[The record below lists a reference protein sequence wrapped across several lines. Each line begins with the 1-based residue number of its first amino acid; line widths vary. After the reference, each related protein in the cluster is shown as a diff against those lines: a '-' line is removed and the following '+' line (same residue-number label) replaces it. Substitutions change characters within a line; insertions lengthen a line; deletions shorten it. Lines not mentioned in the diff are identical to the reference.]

1 VSRGRSPLSSA
12 KNHFKFGDNVKRLG
26 KLGALLISVVLISP
40 TLAHGA
46 DSVPEQW
53 AQLSAPGAGYI
64 GYEANEAAF
73 ANSEASTWINFTSD
87 NGKYDGKVTKVAIC
101 NTGTEDGCNYSVYS
115 FYRAVLP
122 VCADTA
128 DINCIS
134 EIFATDASG
143 KKLTVESATVFP
155 TNNPQAFA
163 GSKGLNVPRG
173 SGAALVSIPEAPHAG
188 GDKYLIKTTLSA
200 SRSGEMT
207 TFETPRLGASI
218 SAVKVLEGDFFD
230 LATETNTAKYDR
242 VGRIQVGTTQTKPIN
257 DPKPSKLCIAVS
269 TTQCAMPYS
278 MPKEIAF
285 GFSLRL
291 NTNLSG
297 WLHGRMKNAV
307 IDYKTTNGVTNL
319 TVNANPIAVPVVDV
333 FSKSDDLSDAL
344 VSSYQNQFWAGE
356 AMHYPITNEN
366 LGLPILD
373 SEKTRA
379 GMKNISFKH
388 INTNFSQSSMDNFLL
403 WLPIAKDKA
412 AAMPTQWRLGT
423 MTDNGSGPVREC
435 LDKEKA
441 LAGVVTTNATM
452 YLDGP
457 PRYTDGSLDYKVAST
472 HYEADGTTV
481 FKGTYELIMSSALSR
496 CIYKFTAAPISAT
509 VSITSENGEA
519 NTATTVINEK
529 NGWLKLGAY
538 GFTFSSPTV
547 RVKLTQE
554 AAVPVKPVAMKKSSI
569 TCVKGKTSKKV
580 TAVNPK
586 CPTGYKKK

>member
-1 VSRGRSPLSSA
+1 
-12 KNHFKFGDNVKRLG
+12 VKRIS
-26 KLGALLISVVLISP
+26 KLSVLLLAVALVSP
-40 TLAHGA
+40 TFAHSA
-46 DSVPEQW
+46 DAIPEQW
-53 AQLSAPGAGYI
+53 ASLIAPGAGYI

-73 ANSEASTWINFTSD
+73 ANTEASTWINFTSD

-101 NTGTEDGCNYSVYS
+101 NTGSEDGCNYSVYS

-122 VCADTA
+122 VCADAA

-134 EIFATDASG
+134 EIFATDTSG
-143 KKLTVESATVFP
+143 KKLTVGSATVFP

-163 GSKGLNVPRG
+163 GNKALNVPRG
-173 SGAALVSIPEAPHAG
+173 SGAALVSIPGAPHAG

-200 SRSGEMT
+200 SRVNEQS
-207 TFETPRLGASI
+207 TFETPRLAASI
-218 SAVKVLEGDFFD
+218 SAVKIIDGDFFD
-230 LATETNTAKYDR
+230 LVTETNTAKYDR
-242 VGRIQVGTTQTKPIN
+242 VGRIQVGTTQTKQVA
-257 DPKPSKLCIAVS
+257 DPRASKLCVAVS
-269 TTQCAMPYS
+269 TTQCALPYS
-278 MPKEIAF
+278 MPKEISF

-307 IDYKTTNGVTNL
+307 IDYKTTNGITNL
-319 TVNANPIAVPVVDV
+319 TVNANPIAVPLVDV
-333 FSKSDDLSDAL
+333 WSKSDDLSDAH
-344 VSSYQNQFWAGE
+344 VAAYQSQFWAGD

-366 LGLPILD
+366 LGQPITTD
-373 SEKTRA
+373 EKTRS

-388 INTNFSQSSMDNFLL
+388 LNTSFSKASMDNFLL

-423 MTDNGSGPVREC
+423 MTDNGSGPVKEC

-441 LAGVVTTNATM
+441 LAGVVTTNSTM

-457 PRYTDGSLDYKVAST
+457 PTFSDNTLDYKVAST
-472 HYEADGTTV
+472 HFEPDGTTV
-481 FKGTYELIMSSALSR
+481 FKGSYELIMSSAVAR
-496 CIYKFTAAPISAT
+496 CIYKFSSAPISAT

-547 RVKLTQE
+547 RVKLSQD
-554 AAVPVKPVAMKKSSI
+554 AAVATASPTPTPSPSSSATAAPVAAKKTSI
-569 TCVKGKTSKKV
+569 TCVKGKTIKKV
-580 TAVNPK
+580 SAINPV
-586 CPTGYKKK
+586 CPKGFKKK

>member
-1 VSRGRSPLSSA
+1 M
-12 KNHFKFGDNVKRLG
+12 KRLG
-26 KLGALLISVVLISP
+26 KFGALLISVVLIAP

-46 DSVPEQW
+46 ESVPEQW
-53 AQLSAPGAGYI
+53 ASLTAPGAGNI

-73 ANSEASTWINFTSD
+73 ANTEASTWINFTSD
-87 NGKYDGKVTKVAIC
+87 TGKFDGKVTKVAIC
-101 NTGTEDGCNYSVYS
+101 NIGSEDGCTFSVHS

-122 VCADTA
+122 VCLDAT
-128 DINCIS
+128 DINCIV
-134 EIFATDASG
+134 EILASDASG
-143 KKLTVESATVFP
+143 KKLTVGAATIFP
-155 TNNPQAFA
+155 KDNPQAFVGNKA
-163 GSKGLNVPRG
+163 LNVPRG
-173 SGAALVSIPEAPHAG
+173 SGAALVSIPDAPHAG

-200 SRSGEMT
+200 SRTSEQAG
-207 TFETPRLGASI
+207 FETPRLSSSI
-218 SAVKVLEGDFFD
+218 SAVKIIEGDFFD
-230 LATETNTAKYDR
+230 LATETNTARYDR
-242 VGRIQVGTTQTKPIN
+242 VGRIQVGTTQTKPIA
-257 DPKPSKLCIAVS
+257 DPKPSKLCVAVS
-269 TTQCAMPYS
+269 TTQCALPYS
-278 MPKEIAF
+278 LPKEISF

-307 IDYKTTNGVTNL
+307 IDYKTVSGLTNL
-319 TVNANPIAVPVVDV
+319 TVTANPIAVPLIDV
-333 FSKSDDLSDAL
+333 WSKSDELSDAH
-344 VSSYQNQFWAGE
+344 VSAYQNQFWAGE
-356 AMHYPITNEN
+356 AMHYPATNEN

-373 SEKTRA
+373 SEKTRT

-388 INTNFSQSSMDNFLL
+388 VNTNFSQSAMDNFLL
-403 WLPIAKDKA
+403 WLGVAKDKA

-423 MTDNGSGPVREC
+423 MTDNGSGQVREC

-441 LAGVVTTNATM
+441 LAGVVTTNSTM

-457 PRYTDGSLDYKVAST
+457 PIFKDDTLDYKVAST
-472 HYEADGTTV
+472 HFEADGTTV
-481 FKGTYELIMSSALSR
+481 FKGTYELIMSSSVAR

-519 NTATTVINEK
+519 NAATTVVNEK

-547 RVKLTQE
+547 RVKLAQE
-554 AAVPVKPVAMKKSSI
+554 KIIPKASVTVPAKKSSI

>member
-1 VSRGRSPLSSA
+1 MKRIG
-12 KNHFKFGDNVKRLG
+12 KFSV
-26 KLGALLISVVLISP
+26 LLIAVALVSP
-40 TLAHGA
+40 ALAHGA

-53 AQLSAPGAGYI
+53 ASLSAPGAGNI

-73 ANSEASTWINFTSD
+73 ANTEASTWINFTSD
-87 NGKYDGKVTKVAIC
+87 TGKFDGKVTKVAIC
-101 NTGTEDGCNYSVYS
+101 NTGSEDGCTFSVHS

-122 VCADTA
+122 VCVDAT
-128 DINCIS
+128 DINCIV
-134 EIFATDASG
+134 EILASDASG
-143 KKLTVESATVFP
+143 KKLTVGAATIFP
-155 TNNPQAFA
+155 KDNPQAFVGNKA
-163 GSKGLNVPRG
+163 LNVPRG
-173 SGAALVSIPEAPHAG
+173 SGAALVSIPDAPHAG

-200 SRSGEMT
+200 SRTSEQAG
-207 TFETPRLGASI
+207 FETPRLSSSI
-218 SAVKVLEGDFFD
+218 SAVKIIEGDFFD
-230 LATETNTAKYDR
+230 LATETNTARYDR
-242 VGRIQVGTTQTKPIN
+242 VGRIQVGTTQTKPIA
-257 DPKPSKLCIAVS
+257 DPKPSKLCVAVS
-269 TTQCAMPYS
+269 TTQCALPYS
-278 MPKEIAF
+278 LPKEISF

-307 IDYKTTNGVTNL
+307 IDYKTVSGVTNL
-319 TVNANPIAVPVVDV
+319 TVSANPIAVPLIDV
-333 FSKSDDLSDAL
+333 WSKSDELSDAF
-344 VSSYQNQFWAGE
+344 VTAYQNQFWAGE
-356 AMHYPITNEN
+356 AMHYPATNEN

-373 SEKTRA
+373 SEKTRS

-388 INTNFSQSSMDNFLL
+388 INTNFSQSAMDNFLM
-403 WLPIAKDKA
+403 WLGVAKDKA

-423 MTDNGSGPVREC
+423 MTDNGSGQVREC

-441 LAGVVTTNATM
+441 LAGVVTTNSTM

-457 PRYTDGSLDYKVAST
+457 PVFKDDTLDYKVAST
-472 HYEADGTTV
+472 HFEADGTTV
-481 FKGTYELIMSSALSR
+481 FKGTYELIMSSSVAR

-519 NTATTVINEK
+519 NAATTVVNEK

-547 RVKLTQE
+547 RVKLAQE
-554 AAVPVKPVAMKKSSI
+554 KVIPKASVTVPAKKSTI

>member
-1 VSRGRSPLSSA
+1 MKRIGKFSVLLLAVALVSPA
-12 KNHFKFGDNVKRLG
+12 F
-26 KLGALLISVVLISP
+26 
-40 TLAHGA
+40 AHGA
-46 DSVPEQW
+46 ESVPEQW
-53 AQLSAPGAGYI
+53 ASLTAPGAGNI

-73 ANSEASTWINFTSD
+73 ANTEASTWINFTSD
-87 NGKYDGKVTKVAIC
+87 TGKFDGKVTKVAIC
-101 NTGTEDGCNYSVYS
+101 NTGSEDGCTFSVHS

-122 VCADTA
+122 VCLDAT
-128 DINCIS
+128 DINCIV
-134 EIFATDASG
+134 EILASDASG
-143 KKLTVESATVFP
+143 KKLTVGAATIFP
-155 TNNPQAFA
+155 KDNPQAFVGNKA
-163 GSKGLNVPRG
+163 LNVPRG
-173 SGAALVSIPEAPHAG
+173 SGAALVSIPDAPHAG

-200 SRSGEMT
+200 SRTSEQAG
-207 TFETPRLGASI
+207 FETPRLSSSI
-218 SAVKVLEGDFFD
+218 SAVKIIEGDFFD
-230 LATETNTAKYDR
+230 LATETNTARYDR
-242 VGRIQVGTTQTKPIN
+242 VGRIQVGTTQTKPIA
-257 DPKPSKLCIAVS
+257 DPKPSKLCVAVS
-269 TTQCAMPYS
+269 TTQCALPYS
-278 MPKEIAF
+278 LPKEISF

-307 IDYKTTNGVTNL
+307 IDYKTVSGITNL
-319 TVNANPIAVPVVDV
+319 TVTANPIAVPLIDV
-333 FSKSDDLSDAL
+333 WSKSDELSDAL
-344 VSSYQNQFWAGE
+344 VSAYQNQFWAGE
-356 AMHYPITNEN
+356 AMHYPATNEN

-373 SEKTRA
+373 SEKTRS

-388 INTNFSQSSMDNFLL
+388 INTNFSQSAMDNFLL
-403 WLPIAKDKA
+403 WLGVAKDKA

-423 MTDNGSGPVREC
+423 MTDNGSGQVREC

-441 LAGVVTTNATM
+441 LAGVVTTNSTM

-457 PRYTDGSLDYKVAST
+457 PIFKDDTLDYKVAST
-472 HYEADGTTV
+472 HFEADGTTV
-481 FKGTYELIMSSALSR
+481 FKGTYELIMSSSVAR

-519 NTATTVINEK
+519 NAATTVVNEK

-547 RVKLTQE
+547 RVKLAQE
-554 AAVPVKPVAMKKSSI
+554 KIIPKATVTVPAKKSSI

>member
-1 VSRGRSPLSSA
+1 MKRIGKFSA
-12 KNHFKFGDNVKRLG
+12 
-26 KLGALLISVVLISP
+26 VLIAVALVSP
-40 TLAHGA
+40 AFAHGA

-53 AQLSAPGAGYI
+53 ASLSAPGAGYI

-87 NGKYDGKVTKVAIC
+87 TGKIDGKVTKVAIC
-101 NTGTEDGCNYSVYS
+101 NTGSEDGCTFSVFS

-122 VCADTA
+122 VCFNAS

-134 EIFATDASG
+134 AIFATDINGA
-143 KKLTVESATVFP
+143 KLTVGSATVFP
-155 TNNPQAFA
+155 ANNPQAFA
-163 GSKGLNVPRG
+163 GNNALNVPRG
-173 SGAALVSIPEAPHAG
+173 SGAALVSIPDAPHAG
-188 GDKYLIKTTLSA
+188 GDKYLIKTTLTS
-200 SRSGEMT
+200 SRGGEQT
-207 TFETPRLGASI
+207 AFVTPRLAASI
-218 SAVKVLEGDFFD
+218 SAVKIIDGDFFD
-230 LATETNTAKYDR
+230 LATETNTAKYDQ
-242 VGRIQVGTTQTKPIN
+242 VGRIQVSTTQTKQGI
-257 DPKPSKLCIAVS
+257 DARPSKLCVAVS
-269 TTQCAMPYS
+269 NTQCALPYT
-278 MPKEIAF
+278 MPKEISF

-319 TVNANPIAVPVVDV
+319 TVNANPIAVPLVDIW
-333 FSKSDDLSDAL
+333 SRSDDLSDAHVAAYL
-344 VSSYQNQFWAGE
+344 SQSWGGE
-356 AMHYPITNEN
+356 AMHYPLTSDTG
-366 LGLPILD
+366 GLPITEA
-373 SEKTRA
+373 EKTRT

-388 INTNFSQSSMDNFLL
+388 LNTSFAKASMDNFLL

-441 LAGVVTTNATM
+441 LAGVVTTNSTM
-452 YLDGP
+452 YIDGP
-457 PRYTDGSLDYKVAST
+457 PVFKDDTLDYKVAST
-472 HYEADGTTV
+472 HFESDGSTV
-481 FKGTYELIMSSALSR
+481 FKGSYELIMSSSVAR
-496 CIYKFTAAPISAT
+496 CIYKFSSAPISAT

-519 NTATTVINEK
+519 NAATTVINEK

-547 RVKLTQE
+547 RVKLAQE
-554 AAVPVKPVAMKKSSI
+554 KVVPKASVTVPAKKSSI

-580 TAVNPK
+580 TAVNPT
-586 CPTGYKKK
+586 CPKGYKKK

>member
-1 VSRGRSPLSSA
+1 M
-12 KNHFKFGDNVKRLG
+12 KRLG
-26 KLGALLISVVLISP
+26 KFGALLISVVLIAP

-46 DSVPEQW
+46 ESVPEQW
-53 AQLSAPGAGYI
+53 ASLTAPGAGNI

-73 ANSEASTWINFTSD
+73 ANTEASTWINFTSD
-87 NGKYDGKVTKVAIC
+87 TGKFDGKVTKVAIC
-101 NTGTEDGCNYSVYS
+101 NTGSEDGCTFSVHS

-122 VCADTA
+122 VCLDAT
-128 DINCIS
+128 DINCIV
-134 EIFATDASG
+134 EILASDASG
-143 KKLTVESATVFP
+143 KKLTVGAATIFP
-155 TNNPQAFA
+155 KDNPQAFVGNKA
-163 GSKGLNVPRG
+163 LNVPRG
-173 SGAALVSIPEAPHAG
+173 SGAALVSIPDAPHAG

-200 SRSGEMT
+200 SRTSEQAG
-207 TFETPRLGASI
+207 FETPRLSSSI
-218 SAVKVLEGDFFD
+218 SAVKIIEGDFFD
-230 LATETNTAKYDR
+230 LATETNTARYDR
-242 VGRIQVGTTQTKPIN
+242 VGRIQVGTTQTKPIA
-257 DPKPSKLCIAVS
+257 DPKPSKLCVAVS
-269 TTQCAMPYS
+269 TTQCALPYS
-278 MPKEIAF
+278 LPKEISF

-307 IDYKTTNGVTNL
+307 IDYKTVSGITNL
-319 TVNANPIAVPVVDV
+319 TVTANPIAVPLIDV
-333 FSKSDDLSDAL
+333 WSKSDELSDAH
-344 VSSYQNQFWAGE
+344 VSAYQNQFWAGE
-356 AMHYPITNEN
+356 AMHYPATNEN

-373 SEKTRA
+373 SEKTRT

-388 INTNFSQSSMDNFLL
+388 VNTNFSQSAMDNFLL
-403 WLPIAKDKA
+403 WLGVAKDKA

-423 MTDNGSGPVREC
+423 MTDNGSGQVREC

-441 LAGVVTTNATM
+441 LAGVVTTNSTM

-457 PRYTDGSLDYKVAST
+457 PIFKDDTLDYKVAST
-472 HYEADGTTV
+472 HFEADGTTV
-481 FKGTYELIMSSALSR
+481 FKGTYELIMSSSVAR

-519 NTATTVINEK
+519 NAATTVVNEK

-547 RVKLTQE
+547 RVKLAQE
-554 AAVPVKPVAMKKSSI
+554 KIIPKASVTVPAKKSSI

>member
-1 VSRGRSPLSSA
+1 M
-12 KNHFKFGDNVKRLG
+12 KRLG
-26 KLGALLISVVLISP
+26 KFGALLISVVLIAP

-46 DSVPEQW
+46 ESVPEQW
-53 AQLSAPGAGYI
+53 ASLTAPGAGNI

-73 ANSEASTWINFTSD
+73 ANTEASTWINFTSD
-87 NGKYDGKVTKVAIC
+87 TGKFDGKVTKVAIC
-101 NTGTEDGCNYSVYS
+101 NIGSEDGCTFSVHS

-122 VCADTA
+122 VCLDAT
-128 DINCIS
+128 DINCIV
-134 EIFATDASG
+134 EILASDASG
-143 KKLTVESATVFP
+143 KKLTVGAATIFP
-155 TNNPQAFA
+155 KDNPQAFVGNKA
-163 GSKGLNVPRG
+163 LNVPRG
-173 SGAALVSIPEAPHAG
+173 SGAALVSIPDAPHAG

-200 SRSGEMT
+200 SRTSEQAG
-207 TFETPRLGASI
+207 FETPRLSSSI
-218 SAVKVLEGDFFD
+218 SAVKIIEGDFFD
-230 LATETNTAKYDR
+230 LATETNTARYDR
-242 VGRIQVGTTQTKPIN
+242 VGRIQVGTTQTKPIA
-257 DPKPSKLCIAVS
+257 DPKPSKLCVAVS
-269 TTQCAMPYS
+269 TTQCALPYS
-278 MPKEIAF
+278 LPKEISF

-307 IDYKTTNGVTNL
+307 IDYKTVSGITNL
-319 TVNANPIAVPVVDV
+319 TVTANPIAVPLIDV
-333 FSKSDDLSDAL
+333 WSKSDELSDAH
-344 VSSYQNQFWAGE
+344 VSAYQNQFWAGE
-356 AMHYPITNEN
+356 AMHYPATNEN

-373 SEKTRA
+373 SEKTRT

-388 INTNFSQSSMDNFLL
+388 VNTNFSQSAMDNFLL
-403 WLPIAKDKA
+403 WLGVAKDKA

-423 MTDNGSGPVREC
+423 MTDNGSGQVREC

-441 LAGVVTTNATM
+441 LAGVVTTNSTM

-457 PRYTDGSLDYKVAST
+457 PIFKDDTLDYKVAST
-472 HYEADGTTV
+472 HFEADGTTV
-481 FKGTYELIMSSALSR
+481 FKGTYELIMSSSVAR

-519 NTATTVINEK
+519 NAATTVVNEK

-547 RVKLTQE
+547 RVKLAQE
-554 AAVPVKPVAMKKSSI
+554 KIIPKASVTVPAKKSSI

>member
-1 VSRGRSPLSSA
+1 M
-12 KNHFKFGDNVKRLG
+12 KRLG
-26 KLGALLISVVLISP
+26 KFGALLISVVLIAP

-46 DSVPEQW
+46 ESVPEQW
-53 AQLSAPGAGYI
+53 ASLTAPGAGNI

-73 ANSEASTWINFTSD
+73 ANTEASTWINFTSD
-87 NGKYDGKVTKVAIC
+87 TGKFDGKVTKVAIC
-101 NTGTEDGCNYSVYS
+101 NTGSEDGCTFSVHS

-122 VCADTA
+122 VCLDAT
-128 DINCIS
+128 DINCIV
-134 EIFATDASG
+134 EILASDASG
-143 KKLTVESATVFP
+143 KKLTVGAATIFP
-155 TNNPQAFA
+155 KDNPQAFVGNKA
-163 GSKGLNVPRG
+163 LNVPRG
-173 SGAALVSIPEAPHAG
+173 SGAALVSIPDAPHAG

-200 SRSGEMT
+200 SRTSEQAG
-207 TFETPRLGASI
+207 FETPRLSSSI
-218 SAVKVLEGDFFD
+218 SAVKIIEGDFFD
-230 LATETNTAKYDR
+230 LATETNTARYDR
-242 VGRIQVGTTQTKPIN
+242 VGRIQVGTTQTKPIA
-257 DPKPSKLCIAVS
+257 DPKPSKLCVAVS
-269 TTQCAMPYS
+269 TTQCALPYS
-278 MPKEIAF
+278 LPKEISF

-307 IDYKTTNGVTNL
+307 IDYKTVSGITNL
-319 TVNANPIAVPVVDV
+319 TVTANPIAVPLIDV
-333 FSKSDDLSDAL
+333 WSKSDELSDAH
-344 VSSYQNQFWAGE
+344 VSAYQNQFWAGE
-356 AMHYPITNEN
+356 AMHYPATNEN

-373 SEKTRA
+373 SEKTRT

-388 INTNFSQSSMDNFLL
+388 VNTNFSQSAMDNFLL
-403 WLPIAKDKA
+403 WLGVAKDKA

-423 MTDNGSGPVREC
+423 MTDNGSGQVREC

-441 LAGVVTTNATM
+441 LAGVVTTNSTM

-457 PRYTDGSLDYKVAST
+457 PVFKDDTLDYKVAST
-472 HYEADGTTV
+472 HFEADGTTV
-481 FKGTYELIMSSALSR
+481 FKGTYELIMSSSVAR

-519 NTATTVINEK
+519 NAATTVVNEK

-547 RVKLTQE
+547 RVKLAQE
-554 AAVPVKPVAMKKSSI
+554 KIIPKASVTVPAKKSSI

>member
-1 VSRGRSPLSSA
+1 MKRIGKVS
-12 KNHFKFGDNVKRLG
+12 V
-26 KLGALLISVVLISP
+26 LLIAVALVSP
-40 TLAHGA
+40 ALAHGA

-53 AQLSAPGAGYI
+53 ASLTAPGAGNI

-73 ANSEASTWINFTSD
+73 ANTEASTWINFTSD
-87 NGKYDGKVTKVAIC
+87 TGKFDGKVTKVAIC
-101 NTGTEDGCNYSVYS
+101 NTGSEDGCTFSVHS

-122 VCADTA
+122 VCLDAT
-128 DINCIS
+128 DINCIV
-134 EIFATDASG
+134 EILASDASG
-143 KKLTVESATVFP
+143 KKLTVGAATIFP
-155 TNNPQAFA
+155 KDNPQAFVGNKA
-163 GSKGLNVPRG
+163 LNVPRG
-173 SGAALVSIPEAPHAG
+173 SGAALVSIPDAPHAG

-200 SRSGEMT
+200 SRTSEQAG
-207 TFETPRLGASI
+207 FETPRLSSSI
-218 SAVKVLEGDFFD
+218 SAVKIIEGDFFD
-230 LATETNTAKYDR
+230 LATETNTARYDR
-242 VGRIQVGTTQTKPIN
+242 VGRIQVGTTQTKPIA
-257 DPKPSKLCIAVS
+257 DPKPSKLCVAVS
-269 TTQCAMPYS
+269 TTQCALPYS
-278 MPKEIAF
+278 LPKEISF

-307 IDYKTTNGVTNL
+307 IDYKTVSGITNL
-319 TVNANPIAVPVVDV
+319 TVTANPIAVPLIDV
-333 FSKSDDLSDAL
+333 WSKSDELSDAH
-344 VSSYQNQFWAGE
+344 VSAYQNQFWAGE
-356 AMHYPITNEN
+356 AMHYPATNEN

-373 SEKTRA
+373 SEKTRS

-388 INTNFSQSSMDNFLL
+388 INTNFSQSAMDNFLL
-403 WLPIAKDKA
+403 WLGVAKDKA

-423 MTDNGSGPVREC
+423 MTDNGSGQVREC

-441 LAGVVTTNATM
+441 LAGVVTTNSTM

-457 PRYTDGSLDYKVAST
+457 PIFKDDTLDYKVAST
-472 HYEADGTTV
+472 HFEADGTTV
-481 FKGTYELIMSSALSR
+481 FKGTYELIMSSSVAR

-519 NTATTVINEK
+519 NAATTVVNEK

-547 RVKLTQE
+547 RVKLAQE
-554 AAVPVKPVAMKKSSI
+554 KIIPKASVTVPAKKSSI

>member
-1 VSRGRSPLSSA
+1 MKRIGKFSVLLLAVALVSPA
-12 KNHFKFGDNVKRLG
+12 F
-26 KLGALLISVVLISP
+26 
-40 TLAHGA
+40 AHGA
-46 DSVPEQW
+46 ESVPEQW
-53 AQLSAPGAGYI
+53 ASLTAPGAGNI

-73 ANSEASTWINFTSD
+73 ANTEASTWINFTSD
-87 NGKYDGKVTKVAIC
+87 TGKFDGKVTKVAIC
-101 NTGTEDGCNYSVYS
+101 NIGSEDGCTFSVHS

-122 VCADTA
+122 VCLDAT
-128 DINCIS
+128 DINCIV
-134 EIFATDASG
+134 EILASDASG
-143 KKLTVESATVFP
+143 KKLTVGAATIFP
-155 TNNPQAFA
+155 KDNPQAFVGNKA
-163 GSKGLNVPRG
+163 LNVPRG
-173 SGAALVSIPEAPHAG
+173 SGAALVSIPDAPHAG

-200 SRSGEMT
+200 SRTSEQAG
-207 TFETPRLGASI
+207 FETPRLSSSI
-218 SAVKVLEGDFFD
+218 SAVKIIEGDFFD
-230 LATETNTAKYDR
+230 LATETNTARYDR
-242 VGRIQVGTTQTKPIN
+242 VGRIQVGTTQTKPIA
-257 DPKPSKLCIAVS
+257 DPKPSKLCVAVS
-269 TTQCAMPYS
+269 TTQCALPYS
-278 MPKEIAF
+278 LPKEISF

-307 IDYKTTNGVTNL
+307 IDYKTVSGITNL
-319 TVNANPIAVPVVDV
+319 TVTANPIAVPLIDV
-333 FSKSDDLSDAL
+333 WSKSDELSDAH
-344 VSSYQNQFWAGE
+344 VSAYQNQFWAGE
-356 AMHYPITNEN
+356 AMHYPATNEN

-373 SEKTRA
+373 SEKTRS

-388 INTNFSQSSMDNFLL
+388 INTNFSQSAMDNFLL
-403 WLPIAKDKA
+403 WLGVAKDKA

-423 MTDNGSGPVREC
+423 MTDNGSGQVREC

-441 LAGVVTTNATM
+441 LAGVVTTNSTM

-457 PRYTDGSLDYKVAST
+457 PIFKDDTLDYKVAST
-472 HYEADGTTV
+472 HFEADGTTV
-481 FKGTYELIMSSALSR
+481 FKGTYELIMSSSVAR

-519 NTATTVINEK
+519 NAATTVVNEK

-547 RVKLTQE
+547 RVKLAQE
-554 AAVPVKPVAMKKSSI
+554 KIIPKASVTVPAKKSSI

>member
-1 VSRGRSPLSSA
+1 M
-12 KNHFKFGDNVKRLG
+12 KRLG
-26 KLGALLISVVLISP
+26 KLGALLISVALIAP

-46 DSVPEQW
+46 DSIPEQW
-53 AQLSAPGAGYI
+53 STLSAPGAGYI

-73 ANSEASTWINFTSD
+73 ANTEASTWINFTTD
-87 NGKYDGKVTKVAIC
+87 NGKFDGKVTKVAIC
-101 NTGTEDGCNYSVYS
+101 NTGAEDGCTFTVHSY
-115 FYRAVLP
+115 YRAVLP
-122 VCADTA
+122 VCTDAS
-128 DINCIS
+128 DINCIA
-134 EIFATDASG
+134 EIFATDANG
-143 KKLTVESATVFP
+143 KKLTVGSATVFP
-155 TNNPQAFA
+155 ANNPQAFA
-163 GSKGLNVPRG
+163 GNKALNVPRG
-173 SGAALVSIPEAPHAG
+173 TGAALVSIPEAPHAG

-200 SRSGEMT
+200 SRSGEAT
-207 TFETPRLGASI
+207 SFDTPRLGASI
-218 SAVKVLEGDFFD
+218 SAVKIIEGDFFD
-230 LATETNTAKYDR
+230 LATETNTAKYDQA
-242 VGRIQVGTTQTKPIN
+242 GRIQVGTTQTKQN
-257 DPKPSKLCIAVS
+257 VDPKASKLCVAVS
-269 TTQCAMPYS
+269 TTQCALPYS
-278 MPKEIAF
+278 LPKEISF
-285 GFSLRL
+285 GFALRL

-307 IDYKTTNGVTNL
+307 IDYKTTSGITNL
-319 TVNANPIAVPVVDV
+319 SVTANPIAVRVVD
-333 FSKSDDLSDAL
+333 FWSKSDDLSDAL
-344 VSSYQNQFWAGE
+344 VSAYLSQFWAGE

-366 LGLPILD
+366 LGQPISD
-373 SEKTRA
+373 AEKTRT

-388 INTNFSQSSMDNFLL
+388 INTNFSKSSMDNFLL

-441 LAGVVTTNATM
+441 LAGVVTTNSTM
-452 YLDGP
+452 YIDGP
-457 PRYTDGSLDYKVAST
+457 PTFKEGTLDYKVAST

-481 FKGTYELIMSSALSR
+481 FKGTYELIMSSAVAR

-554 AAVPVKPVAMKKSSI
+554 AAAPAPTPSASASAAPIAAKKTSI

>member
-1 VSRGRSPLSSA
+1 
-12 KNHFKFGDNVKRLG
+12 VKRIS
-26 KLGALLISVVLISP
+26 KLSVLLLAVALISP
-40 TLAHGA
+40 TFAHSA
-46 DSVPEQW
+46 DAIPEQW
-53 AQLSAPGAGYI
+53 ASLIAPGAGYV

-101 NTGTEDGCNYSVYS
+101 NTGSEDGCNYSVYS

-122 VCADTA
+122 VCTDAA

-143 KKLTVESATVFP
+143 KKLTVGSATVFP
-155 TNNPQAFA
+155 TSNPQAFA
-163 GSKGLNVPRG
+163 GNKALNVPRG
-173 SGAALVSIPEAPHAG
+173 SGAALVSIPGAPHVG

-200 SRSGEMT
+200 SRVNEQS
-207 TFETPRLGASI
+207 TFETPRLAASI
-218 SAVKVLEGDFFD
+218 SAVKIIDGDFFD
-230 LATETNTAKYDR
+230 LVTETNTAKYDR
-242 VGRIQVGTTQTKPIN
+242 VGRIQVGTTQTKQVANPRA
-257 DPKPSKLCIAVS
+257 SKLCVAVS
-269 TTQCAMPYS
+269 TTQCALPYS
-278 MPKEIAF
+278 MPKEISF

-319 TVNANPIAVPVVDV
+319 AVNANPIAVPLVDV
-333 FSKSDDLSDAL
+333 WSKSDDLSDAH
-344 VSSYQNQFWAGE
+344 VAAYQSQFWAGD

-366 LGLPILD
+366 LGLPIAD

-388 INTNFSQSSMDNFLL
+388 LNTNFSKSSMDNFLL

-441 LAGVVTTNATM
+441 LAGVVTTNSTM
-452 YLDGP
+452 YIDGP
-457 PRYTDGSLDYKVAST
+457 PTFRDNTLDYKVAST

-481 FKGTYELIMSSALSR
+481 FKGSYELIMSSAVAR
-496 CIYKFTAAPISAT
+496 CIYKFSSAPISAT

-547 RVKLTQE
+547 RVKLTQ
-554 AAVPVKPVAMKKSSI
+554 AAAPTASPSSSATAAPVATKKTSI
-569 TCVKGKTSKKV
+569 TCVKGKTTKKV
-580 TAVNPK
+580 SAVNPV
-586 CPTGYKKK
+586 CPKGFSKK

>member
-1 VSRGRSPLSSA
+1 
-12 KNHFKFGDNVKRLG
+12 VKRIS
-26 KLGALLISVVLISP
+26 KLSVLLLAVALVSP
-40 TLAHGA
+40 TFAHSA
-46 DSVPEQW
+46 DAIPEQW
-53 AQLSAPGAGYI
+53 ASLIAPGAGYI

-73 ANSEASTWINFTSD
+73 ANTEASTWINFTSD

-101 NTGTEDGCNYSVYS
+101 NNGSEDGCNYSVYS

-122 VCADTA
+122 VCTDAA

-143 KKLTVESATVFP
+143 KKLTVGSATVFP

-163 GSKGLNVPRG
+163 GNKALNVPRG
-173 SGAALVSIPEAPHAG
+173 SGAALVSIPGAPHAG

-200 SRSGEMT
+200 SRVNEQS
-207 TFETPRLGASI
+207 TFETPRLAASI
-218 SAVKVLEGDFFD
+218 SAVKIIDGDFFD
-230 LATETNTAKYDR
+230 LVTETNTAKYDR
-242 VGRIQVGTTQTKPIN
+242 VGRIQVGTTQTKQVANPRA
-257 DPKPSKLCIAVS
+257 SKLCVAVS
-269 TTQCAMPYS
+269 TTQCALPYS
-278 MPKEIAF
+278 MPKEISF

-307 IDYKTTNGVTNL
+307 IDYKTTNGITNL
-319 TVNANPIAVPVVDV
+319 TVNANPIAVPLVDV
-333 FSKSDDLSDAL
+333 WSKSDDLSDAH
-344 VSSYQNQFWAGE
+344 VAAYQSQFWAGD
-356 AMHYPITNEN
+356 AMHYPVTNEN
-366 LGLPILD
+366 LGQPITTD
-373 SEKTRA
+373 EKTRA

-388 INTNFSQSSMDNFLL
+388 VNTSFSKSAMDNFLL

-423 MTDNGSGPVREC
+423 MTDNGSGPVKEC

-441 LAGVVTTNATM
+441 LAGVVTTNSTM

-457 PRYTDGSLDYKVAST
+457 PTFSDNTLDYKVAST
-472 HYEADGTTV
+472 HFEPDGTTV
-481 FKGTYELIMSSALSR
+481 FKGSYELIMSSAVAR
-496 CIYKFTAAPISAT
+496 CIYKFSSAPISAT

-547 RVKLTQE
+547 RVKLTQD
-554 AAVPVKPVAMKKSSI
+554 AAVATASPTPTPSPSSSATAAPVAAKKTSI
-569 TCVKGKTSKKV
+569 TCVKGKTIKKVSAINPVCPKGFSKK
-580 TAVNPK
+580 
-586 CPTGYKKK
+586 

>member
-1 VSRGRSPLSSA
+1 M
-12 KNHFKFGDNVKRLG
+12 KRLG
-26 KLGALLISVVLISP
+26 KFGALLISVALIAP

-46 DSVPEQW
+46 ESVPEQW
-53 AQLSAPGAGYI
+53 ASLTAPGAGNI

-73 ANSEASTWINFTSD
+73 ANTEASTWINFTSD
-87 NGKYDGKVTKVAIC
+87 TGKFDGKVTKVAIC
-101 NTGTEDGCNYSVYS
+101 NIGSEDGCTFSVHS

-122 VCADTA
+122 VCLDAT
-128 DINCIS
+128 DINCIV
-134 EIFATDASG
+134 EILASDASG
-143 KKLTVESATVFP
+143 KKLTVGAATIFP
-155 TNNPQAFA
+155 KDNPQAFVGNKA
-163 GSKGLNVPRG
+163 LNVPRG
-173 SGAALVSIPEAPHAG
+173 SGAALVSIPDAPHAG

-200 SRSGEMT
+200 SRTSEQAG
-207 TFETPRLGASI
+207 FETPRLSSSI
-218 SAVKVLEGDFFD
+218 SAVKIIEGDFFD
-230 LATETNTAKYDR
+230 LATETNTARYDR
-242 VGRIQVGTTQTKPIN
+242 VGRIQVGTTQTKPIA
-257 DPKPSKLCIAVS
+257 DPKPSKLCVAVS
-269 TTQCAMPYS
+269 TTQCALPYS
-278 MPKEIAF
+278 LPKEISF

-307 IDYKTTNGVTNL
+307 IDYKTVSGITNL
-319 TVNANPIAVPVVDV
+319 TVTANPIAVPLIDV
-333 FSKSDDLSDAL
+333 WSKSDELSDAL
-344 VSSYQNQFWAGE
+344 VSAYQNQFWAGE
-356 AMHYPITNEN
+356 AMHYPATNEN

-373 SEKTRA
+373 SEKTRS

-388 INTNFSQSSMDNFLL
+388 INTNFSQSAMDNFLL
-403 WLPIAKDKA
+403 WLGVAKDKA

-423 MTDNGSGPVREC
+423 MTDNGSGQVREC

-441 LAGVVTTNATM
+441 LAGVVTTNSTM

-457 PRYTDGSLDYKVAST
+457 PIFKDDTLDYKVAST
-472 HYEADGTTV
+472 HFEADGTTV
-481 FKGTYELIMSSALSR
+481 FKGTYELIMSSSVAR

-519 NTATTVINEK
+519 NAATTVVNEK

-547 RVKLTQE
+547 RVKLAQE
-554 AAVPVKPVAMKKSSI
+554 KIIPKASVTVPAKKSSI

>member
-1 VSRGRSPLSSA
+1 M
-12 KNHFKFGDNVKRLG
+12 KRLG
-26 KLGALLISVVLISP
+26 KFGALLISVVLIAP
-40 TLAHGA
+40 TLSHGA
-46 DSVPEQW
+46 ESVPEQW
-53 AQLSAPGAGYI
+53 ASLTAPGAGNF

-73 ANSEASTWINFTSD
+73 ANTEASTWINFTSD
-87 NGKYDGKVTKVAIC
+87 TGKFDGKVTKVAIC
-101 NTGTEDGCNYSVYS
+101 NTGSEDGCTFSVHS

-122 VCADTA
+122 VCLDAT
-128 DINCIS
+128 DINCIV
-134 EIFATDASG
+134 EILASDASG
-143 KKLTVESATVFP
+143 KKLTVGAATIFP
-155 TNNPQAFA
+155 KDNPQAFVGTKA
-163 GSKGLNVPRG
+163 LNVPRG
-173 SGAALVSIPEAPHAG
+173 SGAALVSIPDAPHAG

-200 SRSGEMT
+200 SRTSEQAG
-207 TFETPRLGASI
+207 FETPRLSSSI
-218 SAVKVLEGDFFD
+218 SAVKIIEGDFFD
-230 LATETNTAKYDR
+230 LATETNTARYDR
-242 VGRIQVGTTQTKPIN
+242 VGRIQVGTTQTKPIA
-257 DPKPSKLCIAVS
+257 DPKPSKLCVAVS
-269 TTQCAMPYS
+269 TTQCALPYS
-278 MPKEIAF
+278 LPKEISF

-307 IDYKTTNGVTNL
+307 IDYKTVSGITNL
-319 TVNANPIAVPVVDV
+319 TVTANPIAVPLIDV
-333 FSKSDDLSDAL
+333 WSKSDELSDAH
-344 VSSYQNQFWAGE
+344 VSAYQNQFWAGE
-356 AMHYPITNEN
+356 AMHYPATNEN

-373 SEKTRA
+373 SEKTRT

-388 INTNFSQSSMDNFLL
+388 VNTNFSQSAMDNFLL
-403 WLPIAKDKA
+403 WLGVAKDKA

-423 MTDNGSGPVREC
+423 MTDNGSGQVREC

-441 LAGVVTTNATM
+441 LAGVVTTNSTM

-457 PRYTDGSLDYKVAST
+457 PIFKDDTLDYKVAST
-472 HYEADGTTV
+472 HFEADGTTV
-481 FKGTYELIMSSALSR
+481 FKGTYELIMSSSVAR

-519 NTATTVINEK
+519 NAATTVVNEK

-547 RVKLTQE
+547 RVKLAQE
-554 AAVPVKPVAMKKSSI
+554 KIIPKASVTVPAKKSSI